1 MLGVHTCRAVDR
13 FRAIAAGVRRSAFSL
28 GVVPPLLL
36 LIPSPEAN
44 ERYTRSFPPFFYRCE
59 NGQTLVSRV
68 EYEDQMGTGRLLAV
82 YPYPIDERQEVLWI
96 TKGRQYIAVGGQEY
110 DCKAWKRR
118 YDDGSAWGIPDPA
131 ALREYAK
138 RFNKAGKYRY
148 ICGEHTVLFRITD
161 FLDGGLRHGVM
172 EVDDQEVVGL
182 SHSRGNSG
190 NFNGK
195 ASSEPGISFAWG
207 IHTGDDNKP
216 VIKWFLSIDDQT
228 FTCNRGGY

>member
-1 MLGVHTCRAVDR
+1 MHTCRAVDR
-13 FRAIAAGVRRSAFSL
+13 FKRFAAAVRRSAFSL

-96 TKGRQYIAVGGQEY
+96 TRGRQYIAVGGQQY
-110 DCKAWKRR
+110 DCKPWRR
-118 YDDGSAWGIPDPA
+118 GDDGGGPVWAIPDPA
-131 ALREYAK
+131 GLKEYAK
-138 RFNKAGKYRY
+138 RFSPRSA
-148 ICGEHTVLFRITD
+148 TSAADTPSLFGSRTSWM
-161 FLDGGLRHGVM
+161 RWHHHGVM
-172 EVDDQEVVGL
+172 KVNDQEDVGL
-182 SHSRGNSG
+182 YWTRGTSG

-195 ASSEPGISFAWG
+195 GSREPGIAFAWG
-207 IHTGDDNKP
+207 VHTGDDNKP
-216 VIKWFLSIDDQT
+216 VIGYFLNIDDQS
-228 FTCNRGGY
+228 FTCIRGGY

>member
-1 MLGVHTCRAVDR
+1 
-13 FRAIAAGVRRSAFSL
+13 
-28 GVVPPLLL
+28 
-36 LIPSPEAN
+36 
-44 ERYTRSFPPFFYRCE
+44 
-59 NGQTLVSRV
+59 
-68 EYEDQMGTGRLLAV
+68 MGTGRLLAV
-82 YPYPIDERQEVLWI
+82 YPYSIDERSQVLWRSA
-96 TKGRQYIAVGGQEY
+96 GRQYIAVGGQQY
-110 DCKAWKRR
+110 DCKAWRR
-118 YDDGSAWGIPDPA
+118 GDNGDADVGVWAIPDPA
-131 ALREYAK
+131 ALRDYAK
-138 RFNKAGKYRY
+138 RFNTAGKYRY